1 MHRYRAAVAALFAAP
16 LVVLTLAALPLASS
30 AAPNGL
36 AWDSVTKLAMNADSS
51 TLQPGSFDADYAAA
65 AAVQAPTG
73 MQSVQQMMKTGL
85 AQRHYVAASKERID
99 DIAQQ
104 TATIVDCDARTITTL
119 DLRRKTYRVVSMD
132 QAAQSSGPGSGPLSR
147 FLKNGTSVA
156 ISATNTALGAL
167 VVDGQPTNGFRSQM
181 TITQTSASGESH
193 TMNAVRIAYYSAY
206 RNPASACAG
215 VAMAASFGPG
225 VMGVYDQLMS
235 AVSSGGTNLHLSF
248 NQNGPLLPIGRVTM
262 YEAMT
267 FGMQGHGATF
277 MIERG
282 NVRPISTDDPSF
294 SIPQG
299 FTAQQ

>member
-1 MHRYRAAVAALFAAP
+1 MIRKLI
-16 LVVLTLAALPLASS
+16 LVLTLAALPLAAS

-36 AWDSVTKLAMNADSS
+36 AWDSVTKLAMTADSS

-65 AAVQAPTG
+65 AAVQAPMQPPTA
-73 MQSVQQMMKTGL
+73 MQSVQRMMKTGL

-119 DLRRKTYRVVSMD
+119 DLRRKTYHVVSMD
-132 QAAQSSGPGSGPLSR
+132 QAAQTSGPGGEPLSR

-167 VVDGQPTNGFRSQM
+167 VVDGQPSNGFRSQM
-181 TITQTSASGESH
+181 TITQTSASGEAH
-193 TMNAVRIAYYSAY
+193 TVNAVRVAYYSAY
-206 RNPASACAG
+206 RNPASACSG

-225 VMGVYDQLMS
+225 VMGIYDQLMS

-248 NQNGPLLPIGRVTM
+248 NQNGPLLPTGKVTM

-277 MIERG
+277 TIERG
-282 NVRPISTDDPSF
+282 NIRPISADDPVF
-294 SIPQG
+294 GIPQG